1 VIGDTCA
8 PRQCSKENP
17 RQPKLTGGTNY
28 EKMNAVVRDS
38 MIGYVFKEKN
48 RLRKTNDGGGVL
60 MLPPRLSGGP
70 PPHSLV
76 GVHKTSPNMT
86 NNNHSKTRFFLAKYV
101 CS

>member
-1 VIGDTCA
+1 MLKRKPPPTEAD
-8 PRQCSKENP
+8 
-17 RQPKLTGGTNY
+17 GGTNY
-28 EKMNAVVRDS
+28 EKMNAVVIDS

-60 MLPPRLSGGP
+60 VLPPASLGVP
-70 PPHSLV
+70 PPHPPV

-86 NNNHSKTRFFLAKYV
+86 NKNHSKTSFFLARYA